1 MGILN
6 RKKEFDYFG
15 NFCEV
20 GEIASQAAD
29 YLYGALLSFDKE
41 SIGTYTEI
49 MHQYEND
56 ADLKKH
62 ILCRSLAH
70 EFMPPIEREDI
81 SQLSQELDNIV
92 DAVEDVIRK
101 IYIFNIESIRDQ
113 AVEFTKLIAD
123 ACKLFDKLLKEF
135 SNFKKSKEIHHYVV
149 EINTIEN
156 AGDKLHAESVRRLFL
171 EDITPSEQLAW
182 TMIFESLEISIDAC
196 ENAADLIESIIIK
209 NT

>member
-6 RKKEFDYFG
+6 RNREFDYFG

-20 GEIASQAAD
+20 GEIASQAAG
-29 YLYGALLSFDKE
+29 YLYEALQSFDQN
-41 SIGTYTEI
+41 SIVTYSEI

-62 ILCRSLAH
+62 ILCQSLAH

-81 SQLSQELDNIV
+81 SLLSQELDNIV
-92 DAVEDVIRK
+92 DSVEDVIRK
-101 IYIFNIESIRDQ
+101 IYMLNIKEIREE
-113 AVEFTKLIAD
+113 AIEFTKLIAN
-123 ACKLFDKLLKEF
+123 ACDVFDKLLHEF
-135 SNFKKSKEIHHYVV
+135 PNFKKSKEIHDYIV

-171 EDITPSEQLAW
+171 EDIKPNEQLAW
-182 TMIFESLEISIDAC
+182 TLIFESLEISIDAC
-196 ENAADLIESIIIK
+196 ETAADLIDSIITK

>member
-1 MGILN
+1 MGMLN

-20 GEIASQAAD
+20 GEIATQAAD
-29 YLYGALLSFDKE
+29 YLYQALLLFDPE
-41 SIGTYTEI
+41 SIESYTEI
-49 MHQYEND
+49 MHRYEND

-81 SQLSQELDNIV
+81 SQLSQGLDNIV
-92 DAVEDVIRK
+92 DSVEDVIRK
-101 IYIFNIESIRDQ
+101 IYMFNIKEIREE
-113 AVEFTKLIAD
+113 ALEFSKLIAD
-123 ACKLFDKLLKEF
+123 ACRSFNEFLREF
-135 SNFKKSKEIHHYVV
+135 SNFKKSKEIHRYVV
-149 EINTIEN
+149 EINTLEN
-156 AGDKLHAESVRRLFL
+156 AGDKLHAESMRRLFL
-171 EDITPSEQLAW
+171 EDMNPSEQLAW

-196 ENAADLIESIIIK
+196 ESAADLIESIVTK

>member
-1 MGILN
+1 MGMLN

-20 GEIASQAAD
+20 GEIATQAAD
-29 YLYGALLSFDKE
+29 YLYQALLLFDPE
-41 SIGTYTEI
+41 SIESYTEI
-49 MHQYEND
+49 MHRYEND

-70 EFMPPIEREDI
+70 EFMPPIEREDL

-92 DAVEDVIRK
+92 DSVEDVIRK
-101 IYIFNIESIRDQ
+101 VYMFNIKEIRGQ
-113 AVEFTKLIAD
+113 AIEFSKLVAE
-123 ACKLFDKLLKEF
+123 ACSLFNQLLREF
-135 SNFKKSKEIHHYVV
+135 SNFKKSKEIHKYVI
-149 EINTIEN
+149 EINTLEN
-156 AGDKLHAESVRRLFL
+156 VGDRLHAESIKQLFQ
-171 EDITPSEQLAW
+171 EDIVPGEQLAW

-196 ENAADLIESIIIK
+196 ENAADLIDSIITK

>member
-1 MGILN
+1 MSIFN

-29 YLYGALLSFDKE
+29 YLYEAFKAFDKE
-41 SIGTYTEI
+41 AISTYTEV
-49 MHQYEND
+49 MHKYEND
-56 ADLKKH
+56 ADMKKH
-62 ILCRSLAH
+62 VLCRSLAH

-81 SQLSQELDNIV
+81 SLLSQELDNIV
-92 DAVEDVIRK
+92 DSVEDVIRK
-101 IYIFNIESIRDQ
+101 IYMFNIKEIREE
-113 AVEFTKLIAD
+113 AIEFCKLIAD
-123 ACKLFDKLLKEF
+123 ACQVFNQLLREF
-135 SNFKKSKEIHHYVV
+135 TNFKKSKEIHNYVI

-156 AGDKLHAESVRRLFL
+156 AGDKLHAESIRRLFL
-171 EDITPSEQLAW
+171 ENIAPNEQLAW

-196 ENAADLIESIIIK
+196 ETAADFIDSIITK

>member
-29 YLYGALLSFDKE
+29 YLYEALLSFDPE

-49 MHQYEND
+49 MHKYEND

-62 ILCRSLAH
+62 VLCRSLAH

-92 DAVEDVIRK
+92 DSVEDVIRK
-101 IYIFNIESIRDQ
+101 IYIFNIKEIRDQ
-113 AVEFTKLIAD
+113 AVEFTKLVAD

-135 SNFKKSKEIHHYVV
+135 SNFKKSKEIHNYVV

-156 AGDKLHAESVRRLFL
+156 VGDKLHAESVRRLFL
-171 EDITPSEQLAW
+171 EDITPGEQLAW

>member
-1 MGILN
+1 MSILN

-20 GEIASQAAD
+20 GEIAGQAAE
-29 YLYGALLSFDKE
+29 YLYEALVLFDPE
-41 SIGTYTEI
+41 SISTYAEI
-49 MHQYEND
+49 MHKYEND

-62 ILCRSLAH
+62 ILCQSLAH

-92 DAVEDVIRK
+92 DSVEDVIRK
-101 IYIFNIESIRDQ
+101 IYMFNIKEIRDQ
-113 AVEFTKLIAD
+113 AVEFAKLVAD
-123 ACKLFDKLLKEF
+123 ACRLFNKLLAEF
-135 SNFKKSKEIHHYVV
+135 SNFKKSKEIHKYVV
-149 EINTIEN
+149 EINTLEN

-171 EDITPSEQLAW
+171 EDITPGEQLAW

-196 ENAADLIESIIIK
+196 ENAADLIDSIITK